1 MQWPCIQGISTQW
14 PCIQGISGNFC
25 LPDSYNFF
33 LFFPSFLSFFFCF
46 VFWRSLSNMNWH
58 GSWTINKWLKESVC
72 MAHKKFLKNPHK
84 MMHVHRARCTKKL
97 SHAFRR
103 RRKGTKTQPT
113 DSGLSCW
120 LVCHV
125 HVTREYVQRM
135 AYLRTSFVFPGLLHL
150 MLAFVQ
156 PGAIMWTG
164 EWRINTRTPSVCL
177 RWGSTDVVMIYH
189 RARTPR
195 VSSYM
200 QRASSRQSVPNPG
213 DCCTTFEV
221 LLFRPPG
228 LGA

>member
-1 MQWPCIQGISTQW
+1 
-14 PCIQGISGNFC
+14 
-25 LPDSYNFF
+25 
-33 LFFPSFLSFFFCF
+33 
-46 VFWRSLSNMNWH
+46 
-58 GSWTINKWLKESVC
+58 
-72 MAHKKFLKNPHK
+72 

-164 EWRINTRTPSVCL
+164 E
-177 RWGSTDVVMIYH
+177 
-189 RARTPR
+189 
-195 VSSYM
+195 
-200 QRASSRQSVPNPG
+200 
-213 DCCTTFEV
+213 
-221 LLFRPPG
+221 
-228 LGA
+228 